1 MIISSNGQLEFP
13 NDNLCH
19 IILYFIQLYHTKKI
33 RVK

>member
-13 NDNLCH
+13 DENLYY
-19 IILYFIQLYHTKKI
+19 IILYLIQLYHTKKI